1 MTQMHKKC
9 KNAKNAKTAKKN
21 ITQMRSFLQNRKKR
35 ETEIL
40 TFCVITFKTENGH
53 LSVANFGYQVLGSC
67 KS

>member
-9 KNAKNAKTAKKN
+9 KKRKKRKKN

-40 TFCVITFKTENGH
+40 TFCVITLKTDNGH
-53 LSVANFGYQVLGSC
+53 LSGANFGHQVLGSC